1 MHLKTDTFN
10 RYSTLSQTEF
20 VFHDIRTMS
29 HFAAHL
35 ICQERQMLEKF
46 KSILKGMFRYFV
58 DDSVV
63 SKQLDR

>member
-1 MHLKTDTFN
+1 MHLKTDAFD

-20 VFHDIRTMS
+20 FFPDIRTMC

-35 ICQERQMLEKF
+35 ICQE
-46 KSILKGMFRYFV
+46 SILKGMFRYFV

-63 SKQLDR
+63 SKQLYR